1 MTTTLVFSEEEH
13 DEAVQAMKA
22 WAMAAAA
29 SEFDGKLRYIIKY
42 NEHRSEEQIAVYEEL
57 RTLHRECWE
66 QFDVRF
72 DK

>member
-1 MTTTLVFSEEEH
+1 
-13 DEAVQAMKA
+13 MKA

-29 SEFDGKLRYIIKY
+29 AEFDGKLRYIIKY
-42 NEHRSEEQIAVYEEL
+42 NESRSEEQIAVYEEL

>member
-13 DEAVQAMKA
+13 NEAVQAMKA

-29 SEFDGKLRYIIKY
+29 SEFDGKLRGIIKY
-42 NEHRSEEQIAVYEEL
+42 DENMSEEHIAMYEQM
-57 RTLHRECWE
+57 RALHRACWD

>member
-13 DEAVQAMKA
+13 SEAVQAMKA

-29 SEFDGKLRYIIKY
+29 LEFDGKLRNIIKY
-42 NEHRSEEQIAVYEEL
+42 DENISEEHIAMYEEL
-57 RTLHRECWE
+57 RTLHRACWE